1 MRPEL
6 RLPWLAAFAAVLI
19 LAFALPVSAQEADC
33 VQCHGDLATKKV
45 VHAAVQM
52 GCRTCHDQL
61 DATTVPHKSKG
72 KAPKGL
78 SAESPA
84 LCGNC
89 HEKKQF
95 EGKVVH
101 APVAAGMCTG
111 CHDPHSAAN
120 VGLLV
125 KPPAALC
132 LDCHADVKKKPHVI
146 VGFSGGGHPLGDAT
160 KAKEVADPLRSGKP
174 FYCAAC
180 HEPHRSQRPRLNR
193 FDKGMG
199 SCQKCHNK

>member
-1 MRPEL
+1 
-6 RLPWLAAFAAVLI
+6 
-19 LAFALPVSAQEADC
+19 
-33 VQCHGDLATKKV
+33 
-45 VHAAVQM
+45 M
-52 GCRTCHDQL
+52 GCKTCHDQL
-61 DATTVPHKSKG
+61 DATAVPHRSTG

-78 SAESPA
+78 SAEPQA
-84 LCGNC
+84 LCGSC
-89 HEKKQF
+89 HEKSQF
-95 EGKVVH
+95 EGKFVH
-101 APVAAGMCTG
+101 GAVAAGRCTG
-111 CHDPHSAAN
+111 CHDPHSSDN

-125 KPPAALC
+125 KPPVALC

-160 KAKEVADPLRSGKP
+160 KAKQAADPLRSGKP

-180 HEPHRSQRPRLNR
+180 HEPHRSERPQLNR